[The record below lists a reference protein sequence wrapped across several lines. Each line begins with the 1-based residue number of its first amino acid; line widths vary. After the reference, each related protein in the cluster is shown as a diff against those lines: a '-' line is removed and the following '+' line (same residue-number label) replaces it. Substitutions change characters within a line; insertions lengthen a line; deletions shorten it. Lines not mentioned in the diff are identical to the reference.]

1 MIHPLVKVNAAKHS
15 RADAVCY
22 CMVPCKQ
29 RLLWLNMDVNWEW
42 GGNVSVTLVGNTFNF
57 ILFYYSVLSHDVLVN
72 VVWGDRKS
80 VV

>member
-1 MIHPLVKVNAAKHS
+1 MLPNTAELML
-15 RADAVCY
+15 CY

-57 ILFYYSVLSHDVLVN
+57 ILFFIQFFLMTF
-72 VVWGDRKS
+72 
-80 VV
+80 